1 MNFPTIIISKV
12 VCSAY
17 KGGAICGLC
26 AAPGS
31 SELPMLFATFGVQH
45 IKFWQTPRSGR
56 LSQAIEGRRGAFG
69 TEGPKIIV
77 CAVWVARDR
86 LVAGG
91 NNGDVDLIL
100 YDFVCASNLFIDY
113 CPCLD
118 FWFTVLFQKV
128 SFQ

>member
-1 MNFPTIIISKV
+1 
-12 VCSAY
+12 
-17 KGGAICGLC
+17 
-26 AAPGS
+26 
-31 SELPMLFATFGVQH
+31 MLFATFGVQH

-100 YDFVCASNLFIDY
+100 DDFVYASKSISSSCF
-113 CPCLD
+113 D
-118 FWFTVLFQKV
+118 FLCTVLFQ
-128 SFQ
+128 

>member
-1 MNFPTIIISKV
+1 MFVNFLNSLIAVIIITTIIIKSKV

-17 KGGAICGLC
+17 KGGALCGLC

-91 NNGDVDLIL
+91 NNGDVDLI
-100 YDFVCASNLFIDY
+100 FE
-113 CPCLD
+113 
-118 FWFTVLFQKV
+118 
-128 SFQ
+128 